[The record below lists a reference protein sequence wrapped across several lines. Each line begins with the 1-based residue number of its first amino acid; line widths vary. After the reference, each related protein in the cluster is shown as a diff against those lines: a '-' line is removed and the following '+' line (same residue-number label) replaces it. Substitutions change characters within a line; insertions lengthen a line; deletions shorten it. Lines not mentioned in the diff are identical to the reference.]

1 MRCGNRHAMLV
12 VALVAASAFVLLS
25 FVTAQAQSAQMVA
38 KLTPEAGRIADAAL
52 LGGDHLVLLYPELG
66 HIADYTLDGTLH
78 QHIVR
83 EGGVERR
90 FRPTACIA
98 NGADSLLVFDEAA
111 HKVFFIGADG
121 NITRGI
127 DLAYPDETG
136 ALLALSRVG
145 DIAVSGSDV
154 LWAMLP
160 ERATLAGFDLS
171 GNHVISLDLG
181 ELLPYSP
188 ATYTRA
194 QLLADGSLYILDYY
208 QGAVLYRRGIT
219 GAFRRLRLEG
229 PDGADAI
236 PAMQDFAV
244 DNAGNVLVAT
254 HDADAP
260 LVLLTPGTNGY
271 ESHNVEL
278 SLPDGVPKLACRCS
292 GGKFIVWA
300 RDETE
305 VFIIEITS

>member
-1 MRCGNRHAMLV
+1 MRCGKQHARLL
-12 VALVAASAFVLLS
+12 VALVAALTLTLLS
-25 FVTAQAQSAQMVA
+25 FSAAQAQSAQMVA
-38 KLTPEAGRIADAAL
+38 QLTPEAGLIADAAL

-136 ALLALSRVG
+136 TLLALSRVG

-171 GNHVISLDLG
+171 GNHVISLNLG
-181 ELLPYSP
+181 DLLPYSP

-194 QLLADGSLYILDYY
+194 QLLDDGSLYFLDYY

-229 PDGADAI
+229 PDGADA
-236 PAMQDFAV
+236 
-244 DNAGNVLVAT
+244 AGNVLVAT

-260 LVLLTPGTNGY
+260 LVLLTPGAEGY
-271 ESHNVEL
+271 QSHNVEL
-278 SLPDGVPKLACRCS
+278 SLPNGVPKLACRCS
-292 GGKFIVWA
+292 GGKFIVWT
-300 RDETE
+300 RDETV